1 MAMPNKVAVQNGLI
15 TSIWAILDLVLY
27 LTVVSPFE
35 TISLSVILIVTV
47 VQ

>member
-1 MAMPNKVAVQNGLI
+1 MPNKVAVQNGLI

-35 TISLSVILIVTV
+35 TISVILIVTV